1 MKLKLSLKLS
11 IALSFLILGMTIV
24 SGYSLLSVHFFFRG
38 MDNIIS
44 ANMENAAEEYL
55 NAHKQ
60 GNMNPSNL
68 DNYTVT
74 QTWEA
79 QTEQIK
85 TLFKEPKRLGV
96 LEKHH
101 QHSKQG
107 KRSRVMYFLIKL
119 RVEGQS
125 YYVSR
130 VFTKADA
137 SPLVGQNARQS
148 RQFILSL
155 SIGITLLLA
164 LVTWLLMKRLS
175 QPVSKLANWTH
186 ELTPET
192 LKRPP
197 PDFAYPEL
205 NEMAALIQGSLS
217 SVNEAMEREQNFL
230 RYTSH
235 ELRTPIS
242 VIRNNIELI
251 HKLQQKQPA
260 DLNEKQ
266 QDIIERIDRASL
278 TMQHLC
284 ETLLWLNREETES
297 LAKQHFRL
305 DELIHSLVDEMRYL
319 LKNKPVDVKV
329 ETTESTLYASSA
341 AARIIIGNLIRNA
354 FQHTWDGHVVIHQH
368 KHTVTIRNQSTPSDK
383 ESVENDQG
391 FGLGLQLTQQL
402 CKKLDWPYQNQVNPD
417 GHYVTLTIVTM
428 NPHQQEA
435 TQ

>member
-1 MKLKLSLKLS
+1 MLR
-11 IALSFLILGMTIV
+11 IQ
-24 SGYSLLSVHFFFRG
+24 FFFRG

-44 ANMENAAEEYL
+44 ANMENAAEEYVRAQQ
-55 NAHKQ
+55 NSHQAPYAD
-60 GNMNPSNL
+60 G
-68 DNYTVT
+68 YTIT
-74 QTWEA
+74 RSWEA
-79 QTEQIK
+79 QSPTIK
-85 TLFKEPKRLGV
+85 QYFNKPKRYAALQ
-96 LEKHH
+96 KHY
-101 QHSKQG
+101 QRGETGRGSG
-107 KRSRVMYFLIKL
+107 VMYFLIKL
-119 RVEGQS
+119 KIQNQD
-125 YYVSR
+125 YFISR
-130 VFTKADA
+130 PFTKADA
-137 SPLVGQNARQS
+137 SPLVGKNARQN
-148 RQFILSL
+148 RQFIITL

-164 LVTWLLMKRLS
+164 LLTWLLMKRLS
-175 QPVSKLANWTH
+175 QPVSRLTTWTH

-297 LAKQHFRL
+297 LAKQDFRL

-368 KHTVTIRNQSTPSDK
+368 KHTVTIRNQSSPSDK

-428 NPHQQEA
+428 NPHQQEV

>member
-1 MKLKLSLKLS
+1 M
-11 IALSFLILGMTIV
+11 
-24 SGYSLLSVHFFFRG
+24 
-38 MDNIIS
+38 
-44 ANMENAAEEYL
+44 
-55 NAHKQ
+55 
-60 GNMNPSNL
+60 
-68 DNYTVT
+68 
-74 QTWEA
+74 
-79 QTEQIK
+79 
-85 TLFKEPKRLGV
+85 
-96 LEKHH
+96 
-101 QHSKQG
+101 
-107 KRSRVMYFLIKL
+107 
-119 RVEGQS
+119 
-125 YYVSR
+125 
-130 VFTKADA
+130 
-137 SPLVGQNARQS
+137 
-148 RQFILSL
+148 
-155 SIGITLLLA
+155 
-164 LVTWLLMKRLS
+164 
-175 QPVSKLANWTH
+175 
-186 ELTPET
+186 
-192 LKRPP
+192 
-197 PDFAYPEL
+197 
-205 NEMAALIQGSLS
+205 
-217 SVNEAMEREQNFL
+217 

-297 LAKQHFRL
+297 LAKQDFRL

-368 KHTVTIRNQSTPSDK
+368 KHTVTIRNQSSPSDK

-428 NPHQQEA
+428 NPHQQEV